1 MPLPSWTQLETYW
14 VGFVLFFISLAFP
27 GISYKEWLWLLDLTC
42 SRISDSKHDAQ
53 VWDTRTRLSRSLEQ
67 ATFRYLLEIFVIRDL
82 HFLTFDLIGI
92 NDKRDSWIIFVIIS
106 VIFILVNKW
115 ATQLLQ
121 YVKIRCVSVK
131 EYLRSFV
138 TRETVRWFN
147 GNEFLI
153 ERRPRITVEPPL
165 KANSPERPPL
175 YKGPF
180 FSSRWTKIHTLTL
193 VSNRSVILRLSPT
206 QMTQ

>member
-1 MPLPSWTQLETYW
+1 M
-14 VGFVLFFISLAFP
+14 
-27 GISYKEWLWLLDLTC
+27 
-42 SRISDSKHDAQ
+42 
-53 VWDTRTRLSRSLEQ
+53 
-67 ATFRYLLEIFVIRDL
+67 IRDL
-82 HFLTFDLIGI
+82 PFLTFDLIGI

-106 VIFILVNKW
+106 VIFVLVNQW

-121 YVKIRCVSVK
+121 YVKIRCVGVK

-138 TRETVRWFN
+138 TRETVRWFK

-175 YKGPF
+175 YKGPL
-180 FSSRWTKIHTLTL
+180 FSSGGQKDPYTDSCFNLTTTGKKYTVQLNLGQNSSSHVSWSFMWRDL
-193 VSNRSVILRLSPT
+193 VWLT
-206 QMTQ
+206 AHQ